1 MNEKRPTGRFLYIHF
16 SEVVIVAKL
25 TDRQRKKIIAERAE
39 GLSIRALAKKYRVSD
54 TTIRRTLE
62 SDPKMAQK
70 VAQKKEEN
78 TVAVLAYMDS
88 KKKDV
93 CEILDKLLK
102 AVKDDEKIAKTP
114 LAQLATTI
122 GILIDKFTAAELSGR
137 GQSTA
142 ENNLLSAIQ
151 SAAKSMDKV
160 QTDAEETP

>member
-1 MNEKRPTGRFLYIHF
+1 M
-16 SEVVIVAKL
+16 AKL
-25 TDRQRKKIIAERAE
+25 TDKQRKKIIAERAE

-54 TTIRRTLE
+54 TTIRRTLG

-78 TVAVLAYMDS
+78 TIAVLAYMDG

-93 CEILDKLLK
+93 CDILDKLLE
-102 AVKDDEKIAKTP
+102 AVKDEEKIAKTP

-137 GQSTA
+137 GNVND
-142 ENNLLSAIQ
+142 ENNLLTAIQ
-151 SAAKSMDKV
+151 SAAKNIPVTAATEDADAV
-160 QTDAEETP
+160 QDTE

>member
-1 MNEKRPTGRFLYIHF
+1 M
-16 SEVVIVAKL
+16 AKL
-25 TDRQRKKIIAERAE
+25 TDKQRKKIIAERAE
-39 GLSIRALAKKYRVSD
+39 GLSIRALAKKYNVSAS
-54 TTIRRTLE
+54 TISRTLE
-62 SDPKMAQK
+62 SDPKTVQK
-70 VAQKKEEN
+70 VTQKKEEN
-78 TVAVLAYMDS
+78 TVAILAYMDG

-93 CEILDKLLK
+93 CEILDKLLE
-102 AVKDDEKIAKTP
+102 AVKDEEKIAKTP
-114 LAQLATTI
+114 LNQLATTI

>member
-1 MNEKRPTGRFLYIHF
+1 M
-16 SEVVIVAKL
+16 AKL
-25 TDRQRKKIIAERAE
+25 TDRQRKKIIAERAD
-39 GLSIRALAKKYRVSD
+39 GATIRALARKYKVSD
-54 TTIRRTLE
+54 TTIRRTLA

-78 TVAVLAYMDS
+78 TVAVLAYMDG

-93 CEILDKLLK
+93 CEILDKLLE
-102 AVKDDEKIAKTP
+102 AVKDEEKIAKTP

>member
-1 MNEKRPTGRFLYIHF
+1 M
-16 SEVVIVAKL
+16 AKL
-25 TDRQRKKIIAERAE
+25 TDRQRKKIIAERAD
-39 GLSIRALAKKYRVSD
+39 GATIRALARKYKVSD
-54 TTIRRTLE
+54 TTIRRTLA

-78 TVAVLAYMDS
+78 TVAVLAYMNG

-93 CEILDKLLK
+93 CEILDKLLE
-102 AVKDDEKIAKTP
+102 AVKDEEKIAKTP
-114 LAQLATTI
+114 LNQLATTI

>member
-1 MNEKRPTGRFLYIHF
+1 M
-16 SEVVIVAKL
+16 AKL

-78 TVAVLAYMDS
+78 TVAVLAYMDG

-93 CEILDKLLK
+93 CEILDKLLE

-114 LAQLATTI
+114 IAQIATTI

-137 GQSTA
+137 GSVNA
-142 ENNLLSAIQ
+142 ENNLLTAIQ
-151 SAAKSMDKV
+151 SAAKSIPVTAVTEDADAV
-160 QTDAEETP
+160 QNAE

>member
-1 MNEKRPTGRFLYIHF
+1 M
-16 SEVVIVAKL
+16 AKL
-25 TDRQRKKIIAERAE
+25 TDKQRKKIIAERAE
-39 GLSIRALAKKYRVSD
+39 GLSIRALAKKYNVSAS
-54 TTIRRTLE
+54 TICRTLE
-62 SDPKMAQK
+62 SDPKTVQK
-70 VAQKKEEN
+70 VTQKKEEN
-78 TVAVLAYMDS
+78 TVAVLAYMDG

-93 CEILDKLLK
+93 CEILDKLLA

-114 LAQLATTI
+114 LNQLATTI

>member
-1 MNEKRPTGRFLYIHF
+1 M
-16 SEVVIVAKL
+16 AKL
-25 TDRQRKKIIAERAE
+25 TDKQRKKIIAERAE
-39 GLSIRALAKKYRVSD
+39 GLSIRALAKKYNVSAS
-54 TTIRRTLE
+54 TISRTLE
-62 SDPKMAQK
+62 SDPKTVQK
-70 VAQKKEEN
+70 VTQKKEEN
-78 TVAVLAYMDS
+78 TVAILAYMDG

-93 CEILDKLLK
+93 CDILDKLLE
-102 AVKDDEKIAKTP
+102 AVKDEEKIAKTP

>member
-1 MNEKRPTGRFLYIHF
+1 M
-16 SEVVIVAKL
+16 AKL

-93 CEILDKLLK
+93 CEILDKLLE

-114 LAQLATTI
+114 LAQIATTI
-122 GILIDKFTAAELSGR
+122 GILIDKFTAAEASGR
-137 GQSTA
+137 SGAGA
-142 ENNLLSAIQ
+142 ENNLLSAIRE
-151 SAAKSMDKV
+151 AAKDLPAQKGTEDEDAV
-160 QTDAEETP
+160 QDAE

>member
-1 MNEKRPTGRFLYIHF
+1 M
-16 SEVVIVAKL
+16 AKL

-39 GLSIRALAKKYRVSD
+39 GLSIRALAKKYCVSD

-78 TVAVLAYMDS
+78 TAAILAYMES
-88 KKKDV
+88 KKTDV
-93 CEILDKLLK
+93 CEILDKLLE
-102 AVKDDEKIAKTP
+102 AVKDEERIAKTP
-114 LAQLATTI
+114 MNQLATTI

>member
-1 MNEKRPTGRFLYIHF
+1 M
-16 SEVVIVAKL
+16 VIVAKL
-25 TDRQRKKIIAERAE
+25 TDRQRKKIIAERAD
-39 GLSIRALAKKYRVSD
+39 GVTIRALARKYKVSD
-54 TTIRRTLE
+54 TTIRRTLA

-78 TVAVLAYMDS
+78 TVAVLAYMDG

-93 CEILDKLLK
+93 CEILDKLLE
-102 AVKDDEKIAKTP
+102 AVKDEEKIAKTP

>member
-1 MNEKRPTGRFLYIHF
+1 M
-16 SEVVIVAKL
+16 AKL
-25 TDRQRKKIIAERAE
+25 TDRQRKKIIAERAD
-39 GLSIRALAKKYRVSD
+39 GATIRALARKYKVSD
-54 TTIRRTLE
+54 TTIRRTLA

-78 TVAVLAYMDS
+78 TVAVLAYMDG

-93 CEILDKLLK
+93 CEILDKLLE
-102 AVKDDEKIAKTP
+102 AVKDEEKIAKTP

-122 GILIDKFTAAELSGR
+122 GILIDKFTAAELSG
-137 GQSTA
+137 GVQSTA